1 MYGKRFAAQEH
12 AFELLCSPHDH
23 TIGVIRQ
30 LCLADAS
37 AVQAVTPSDIYSWH
51 PLAQRNAFGRRDVHQ
66 QSRLF
71 ARRNQGLIRSPNSNR
86 VS

>member
-51 PLAQRNAFGRRDVHQ
+51 PLAPNETLSVVAMCISNKD
-66 QSRLF
+66 
-71 ARRNQGLIRSPNSNR
+71 RSPVR
-86 VS
+86 THG